1 MEKSASL
8 MLLPLLFT
16 SVAGCSPQGVAE
28 TISTAQVCS
37 ESSEIL
43 ADMESLLVS
52 VAANPLAFDTYLGKI
67 SELSSEFAALNP
79 VATEVDA
86 PHAAVSEGFAQ
97 LIETA
102 ENPTV
107 TSIGELP
114 NLIAETQ
121 IALMDFE
128 AACSE

>member
-1 MEKSASL
+1 MI
-8 MLLPLLFT
+8 LPLVMATL
-16 SVAGCSPQGVAE
+16 VACSPQGVAE

-37 ESSEIL
+37 ESAEIL
-43 ADMESLLVS
+43 ADTESLLVS

-102 ENPTV
+102 ESPTV
-107 TSIGELP
+107 TSIGEPP

>member
-1 MEKSASL
+1 MKKSQSL
-8 MLLPLLFT
+8 KILPLLVIT
-16 SVAGCSPQGVAE
+16 LVGCSPQVVAE
-28 TISTAQVCS
+28 TVSTAQVCS
-37 ESSEIL
+37 ESAEIL

-79 VATEVDA
+79 VATEVDG

-97 LIETA
+97 LIDTA
-102 ENPTV
+102 ESPTV
-107 TSIGELP
+107 TSIGGLP

-121 IALMDFE
+121 IALMEFE
-128 AACSE
+128 AVCSR